1 MKHLF
6 RYIKM
11 TPGVSL
17 PILPL
22 SAAVMAGFGEIWLS
36 GFLLGVLID

>member
-11 TPGVSL
+11 TPGVSCS
-17 PILPL
+17 ILPL
-22 SAAVMAGFGEIWLS
+22 PAAVVAGFGEIWLS